1 MTILF
6 DAFARKLFG
15 ARCRKLL
22 QSLLICFMVFAGI
35 GSAEY
40 HLPIAPSV
48 LFLMSAV
55 FTGGVMWQA
64 LNASDTA
71 GYIRNMVMMPFDNKS
86 FAAAYIGT
94 LAIHTIVTKTL
105 LLWAVVF
112 AVCKFD
118 AVTIAGAVLSAVCG
132 VGIISCIYAFR
143 KVRVL
148 CIAWAAGLIAC
159 IFFFAGNSI
168 LMAVIFAVNA
178 LIAAALLMK
187 ADGYLFYDLAC
198 ECEAHSFKVR
208 SHKNNLVWVYL
219 MRYIRSHKN
228 YMFNSLITWGFA
240 AVIPWFLG
248 AILQDS
254 DIMGFFLYIGYG
266 LVVINTP
273 LCILVSCDRD
283 LGRGID
289 CLPEGGRRFFIP
301 YAGFL
306 FASTCISYAF
316 YLVSWT
322 IKFGGTGVFHIVLA
336 VVLAAVSAILSVT
349 LEKFFPL
356 TKWTI
361 ESELWHHPR
370 KYVVPGAIIIIS
382 ALIGS
387 LILR

>member
-254 DIMGFFLYIGYG
+254 DIMGFFL
-266 LVVINTP
+266 
-273 LCILVSCDRD
+273 
-283 LGRGID
+283 
-289 CLPEGGRRFFIP
+289 
-301 YAGFL
+301 
-306 FASTCISYAF
+306 
-316 YLVSWT
+316 
-322 IKFGGTGVFHIVLA
+322 
-336 VVLAAVSAILSVT
+336 
-349 LEKFFPL
+349 
-356 TKWTI
+356 
-361 ESELWHHPR
+361 
-370 KYVVPGAIIIIS
+370 
-382 ALIGS
+382 
-387 LILR
+387 